1 MSMPFT
7 PLKLFSRVDFRL
19 ATEKRGLSDGTIV
32 TSYITLSQ
40 LVHEG
45 VHVCVRTAD
54 DRCVSPASLPFY
66 PSV

>member
-7 PLKLFSRVDFRL
+7 PLKLFSKGGFQVSNR
-19 ATEKRGLSDGTIV
+19 ERGLSHGTIV

-40 LVHEG
+40 LVDEG
-45 VHVCVRTAD
+45 VDVCVRTAD